1 MSNDVT
7 ENSSTW
13 LVVVLIVVASLLVSI
28 ITSAIVVKDLFR
40 EHSSEYNSKV
50 EVLQSQIDSLN
61 VVINENKQL
70 PAFEILI
77 TPKPLKNGLV
87 EIKRD
92 TILIP
97 TKQ

>member
-1 MSNDVT
+1 MNNEVT

-13 LVVVLIVVASLLVSI
+13 LVILLIVIASLLVSI
-28 ITSAIVVKDLFR
+28 ITSSIVVKDLFR
-40 EHSSEYNSKV
+40 QHAREYNNKV
-50 EVLQSQIDSLN
+50 EYLQTQIDSLN
-61 VVINENKQL
+61 IVINENREI
-70 PAFEILI
+70 PVFEILI

-97 TKQ
+97 KQK

>member
-1 MSNDVT
+1 MNNEVT

-13 LVVVLIVVASLLVSI
+13 LVILLIVIASLLVSI
-28 ITSAIVVKDLFR
+28 ITSSIVVKDLFR
-40 EHSSEYNSKV
+40 QHASEYNSKV
-50 EVLQSQIDSLN
+50 EYLQTQIDSLN
-61 VVINENKQL
+61 IVINENREI
-70 PAFEILI
+70 PVFEILI

-97 TKQ
+97 KQK

>member
-1 MSNDVT
+1 MNNDVT

-13 LVVVLIVVASLLVSI
+13 LVILLIVIASLLVSI
-28 ITSAIVVKDLFR
+28 ITSSIVVKDLFR
-40 EHSSEYNSKV
+40 QHASEYNSKV
-50 EVLQSQIDSLN
+50 EYLQTQIDSLN
-61 VVINENKQL
+61 IVINENREI
-70 PAFEILI
+70 PVFEILI

-97 TKQ
+97 KQK